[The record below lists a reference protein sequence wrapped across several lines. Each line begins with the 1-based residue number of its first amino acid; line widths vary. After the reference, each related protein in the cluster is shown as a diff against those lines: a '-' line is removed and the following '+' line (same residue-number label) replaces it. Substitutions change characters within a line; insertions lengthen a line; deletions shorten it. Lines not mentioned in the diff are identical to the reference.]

1 MCSSRRCTSAITPVF
16 RAGARRDRW
25 PRHCRRCCC
34 PQRRRSNFASAHP
47 LHLAMMLSS
56 EPGEAL
62 GQLTATGLPR
72 IIRMA
77 TVALSPQLDPLIGR
91 ESAHRLIDLVARLTV
106 SYFLSPDESVDLSD
120 ADIARQFLRPIITA
134 VALPESFSGTAATL
148 NRSTS

>member
-1 MCSSRRCTSAITPVF
+1 VEDVVAHSVAAATSLLRT
-16 RAGARRDRW
+16 
-25 PRHCRRCCC
+25 H
-34 PQRRRSNFASAHP
+34 S
-47 LHLAMMLSS
+47 HLAMMLSS

-134 VALPESFSGTAATL
+134 VALPGSFPGTAATL